1 MRERIVELLENAPYG
16 TRKYG
21 ECFFHNTIERIADYL
36 IANGVIVQKQG
47 EWEEKEH
54 GEFYSC
60 SCCNYT
66 TDFRLTNYC
75 PNCGAEMRR

>member
-1 MRERIVELLENAPYG
+1 MNERERLIELLNYVADNLMDFPTEGFINAL
-16 TRKYG
+16 
-21 ECFFHNTIERIADYL
+21 ADHL
-36 IANGVIVQKQG
+36 IAHGVVVQKQG

-66 TDFRLTNYC
+66 TDFRLANYC